1 MRILADSNILFVKEA
16 FTHFGHVILSD
27 GREITREKLK
37 DIDILLVRSV
47 TPVGAELLQGT
58 TVKFV
63 ASATTGTDHV
73 DLKYLRENSIGFAH
87 APGSNA
93 NSVAEY
99 VVSALVHCAG
109 RKGIRIENLTLG
121 IVGVGNI
128 GARVLTLSRVLGMRS
143 LLNDPPKRAVTGSDI
158 YLPLKTVLAE
168 SDIVTVHVPL
178 VASGSAATHRMVN
191 TDFISSMKMGA
202 FLINTS
208 RGDVL
213 DENDLRE
220 YRQRLGCVALDVW
233 NNEPAPDPR
242 TIGVCDLA
250 TPHIAGYS
258 YDGKVR
264 GTEMIYNATCSFF
277 FSEGTW
283 RPPVAGDGEKPRPI
297 VIKSASDP
305 VAEAVLH
312 AYPILEDDAL
322 FRKICSIDAS
332 RRAEFFDEMRSD
344 YPKRFEFCNYT
355 VAAGKNVPS
364 SAITLLAGLG
374 FVVSGGE

>member
-128 GARVLTLSRVLGMRS
+128 GAGC
-143 LLNDPPKRAVTGSDI
+143 
-158 YLPLKTVLAE
+158 LPLPACWE
-168 SDIVTVHVPL
+168 C
-178 VASGSAATHRMVN
+178 
-191 TDFISSMKMGA
+191 GA
-202 FLINTS
+202 FSTIRP
-208 RGDVL
+208 RG
-213 DENDLRE
+213 
-220 YRQRLGCVALDVW
+220 
-233 NNEPAPDPR
+233 
-242 TIGVCDLA
+242 
-250 TPHIAGYS
+250 
-258 YDGKVR
+258 K
-264 GTEMIYNATCSFF
+264 
-277 FSEGTW
+277 
-283 RPPVAGDGEKPRPI
+283 
-297 VIKSASDP
+297 
-305 VAEAVLH
+305 
-312 AYPILEDDAL
+312 
-322 FRKICSIDAS
+322 
-332 RRAEFFDEMRSD
+332 
-344 YPKRFEFCNYT
+344 
-355 VAAGKNVPS
+355 
-364 SAITLLAGLG
+364 
-374 FVVSGGE
+374 